1 MGLLTRLLEPQATT
15 TNDPA
20 SDYWYEPVIRGGT
33 AVTPEKALGIAAFWD
48 CVKVISE
55 DVAKLPL
62 VVYERLEDGKRPAP
76 EHPLYPKLH
85 NKPNQFQTSY
95 QWRRL
100 MERCRLQWGNG
111 LSEIVPGR
119 TGIDLIPLHPSRV
132 RAELRPSGTILY
144 HVKDD
149 QGRERDVPQGRMFHL
164 MGESDDGI
172 WGMSVVTVARIS
184 LGLTLGQEDYGSK
197 TFAQGIQKRVM
208 LQHPGHLSEAA
219 AKRLG
224 KSFDASYQGN
234 LNTAVLE
241 EGVTAT
247 VIGMSNED
255 AQFLESRR
263 YQAEEV
269 ARWFRMKPHKI
280 GILDHATFSNIEHES
295 IDYVIDTLLPELVNF
310 EQTIW
315 DRLLS
320 ERDQATYF
328 AEFRV
333 EGLLRGDS
341 KSRAEALQI
350 WRQNGVVN
358 ADEWRGIE
366 NMNPIP
372 GGEGKVY
379 LQMANYVPLG
389 TVPQAPTAPPPT
401 TAAKAIALAS
411 SDHAHLATELASRV
425 LKKQRDRM
433 TKAALK
439 NADDDEKWRS
449 WLSTFFTEQAAEVA
463 AAMHISEES
472 ASEFCNEQRLAILHH
487 GIAVIETMEPEWT
500 ARLAALALGAPVTPV
515 APAPVEPKRKT
526 MTFERDSVGRATRVI
541 EEYE

>member
-15 TNDPA
+15 PPDA
-20 SDYWYEPVIRGGT
+20 FDDYWYSTPSRGT
-33 AVTPEKALGIAAFWD
+33 KVTPESALGIAAFWD

-55 DVAKLPL
+55 DEAKLPL
-62 VVYERLEDGKRPAP
+62 IVYERLSDGKRPAP
-76 EHPLYPKLH
+76 EHKLYPKLH
-85 NKPNQFQTSY
+85 NKPNRFQTSF

-100 MERCRLQWGNG
+100 MSRCRLQWGNG
-111 LSEIVPGR
+111 LSEIVPDGSG
-119 TGIDLIPLHPSRV
+119 GINLIPIHPTRV
-132 RAELRPSGTILY
+132 
-144 HVKDD
+144 
-149 QGRERDVPQGRMFHL
+149 GREGVELLPNGTLNYKVKNDDGTTRDVPQGRMFHL
-164 MGESDDGI
+164 MGESDDGL

-224 KSFDASYQGN
+224 KSFDESYASN

-255 AQFLESRR
+255 AQFLESRK
-263 YQAEEV
+263 YQGEEV

-295 IDYVIDTLLPELVNF
+295 IDYVIDTLLPGLVNW

-315 DRLLS
+315 DRCLS
-320 ERDQATYF
+320 EKDQVKFF
-328 AEFRV
+328 AEFRI

-372 GGEGKVY
+372 GGMGQVY

-389 TVPQAPTAPPPT
+389 TVPQKPDT
-401 TAAKAIALAS
+401 TASKALA
-411 SDHAHLATELASRV
+411 LAEGTVVTDEQPRRLADNLAMKV
-425 LKKQRDRM
+425 LNKQRDRM
-433 TKAALK
+433 TKAAAK
-439 NADDDEKWRS
+439 YADDDDTWRS
-449 WLSTFFTEQAAEVA
+449 WLSTFFTEGSAEVA
-463 AAMHISEES
+463 RSMCISNEAAI
-472 ASEFCNEQRLAILHH
+472 EFSNEQRLAILHH
-487 GIAVIETMEPEWT
+487 GVAVIETMEPEW
-500 ARLAALALGAPVTPV
+500 AQRLAALAMEGA
-515 APAPVEPKRKT
+515 
-526 MTFERDSVGRATRVI
+526 
-541 EEYE
+541 